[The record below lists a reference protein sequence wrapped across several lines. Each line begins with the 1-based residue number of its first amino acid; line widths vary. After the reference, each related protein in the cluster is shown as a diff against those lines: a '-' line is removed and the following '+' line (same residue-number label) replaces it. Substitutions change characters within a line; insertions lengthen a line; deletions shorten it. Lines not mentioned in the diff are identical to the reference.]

1 MRPRKRLGQGLCALS
16 QRCRRLR
23 QVCYE
28 VEGFLDSN
36 DLLGL

>member
-1 MRPRKRLGQGLCALS
+1 MRPLKRLFEGFVQMFSEAVDS
-16 QRCRRLR
+16 DKF
-23 QVCYE
+23 VT

>member
-1 MRPRKRLGQGLCALS
+1 MRPLKRVTLGFCVHA
-16 QRCRRLR
+16 QRSCRFR